1 MKAPSPYGR
10 RRGMRV
16 SIKLKVPLPNP
27 LLTGEGISIT
37 KFTQVLNQMT
47 RPLPMGEGW
56 GEGNK
61 K

>member
-1 MKAPSPYGR
+1 LGEGGGR
-10 RRGMRV
+10 GFL
-16 SIKLKVPLPNP
+16 KLKAPLPNP

-47 RPLPMGEGW
+47 LPLPMGEGW